1 MYKIEKTNYGV
12 KLTFAGFI
20 QEAEMAKW
28 VEESKSL
35 IPSLPQRFGIFV
47 DMRNLATLPQVSK
60 IEMEKGQIAYKQ
72 AGMQRSVVILENS
85 IIAMQFKKIAKE
97 TGIDQWE
104 RYIDASSNPNWE
116 DAGLNWIVSSKEP
129 E

>member
-1 MYKIEKTNYGV
+1 
-12 KLTFAGFI
+12 
-20 QEAEMAKW
+20 MAKW

-35 IPSLPQRFGIFV
+35 IPSLPQRFGIFI
-47 DMRNLATLPQVSK
+47 DMRNLATLPQESK